1 MGLRMMVVGAH
12 GADPFDLAGGA
23 MAKYVQAGHE
33 VMVVALS
40 LGARSHAM
48 KAGGIAELRRI
59 KRDELHRAA
68 DRLGVQHVRSL
79 EYEDDPLD
87 LGREA
92 LTAIVEL
99 VREFKPD
106 IVVSHHVSGEWV
118 PDHSE
123 TGKLVKHACHCAG
136 RPGFTSSRPV
146 HVVRNQF
153 SFGLGV
159 IHRGQH
165 VIGAPPALPAFYID
179 VSDVID
185 RKFEAM
191 MEFTTQQY
199 TAELMARR
207 KEAFEGH
214 YGFDF
219 GVGYAEPYYCLRS
232 VLLNAFPLTGG
243 RDNFGRTVE
252 GMEQS
257 TK

>member
-12 GADPFDLAGGA
+12 GADPFDLAGGV
-23 MAKYVQAGHE
+23 MAKYVQSGDQ

-48 KAGGIAELRRI
+48 KAGSIDELRQI

-68 DRLGVQHVRSL
+68 KRLGVQHVRSL
-79 EYEDDPLD
+79 EYEEDPLD
-87 LGREA
+87 FGREA

-106 IVVSHHVSGEWV
+106 IVVSHHISGEWV

-146 HVVRNQF
+146 HVVRDQY
-153 SFGLGV
+153 SFGFGV
-159 IHRGQH
+159 SHRGQH
-165 VIGAPPALPAFYID
+165 VIGAPPALPPFYVDI
-179 VSDVID
+179 SDVID
-185 RKFEAM
+185 LKMESM

-199 TAELMARR
+199 TAEMMGRR

-232 VLLNAFPLTGG
+232 LLFNAFPLVGG
-243 RDNFGRTVE
+243 RDNFGRAVE
-252 GMEQS
+252 GTERP